1 MADED
6 GIVDLEEFADGGA
19 QAFYADPYPVYDA
32 LRERGTVHRV
42 RTPGPGPRED
52 LYLIVGHEA
61 ARAAFTDPRFA
72 KTPPWGFEDALIGR
86 HLLFA
91 DPPEHGRLRSL
102 VTREFTARRVAGLAP
117 RIQKITDELLDAMV
131 PRGSADLIEAL
142 AFPLPLVVICE
153 LLGVP
158 DIDRDR
164 FRRMS
169 TQVVAPTSSDEEAD
183 TIPELAAFL
192 DDLIEDKRGAEPA
205 DDLLSALIRT
215 TAEDGDRLSPSE
227 LRAMAF
233 LLLIAGHE
241 TTVNLIGNGVRALLA
256 HPDQLADLR
265 ADLSLLDGA
274 VEEMLR
280 YDGPVETATHR
291 FAAEPIDIEGIRIP
305 TGAPVLIGIGS
316 ADRDPDR
323 FPAPDRFDIHRDPR
337 GHMAFGHGIHFC
349 LGAPLA
355 RMEARTAIRSLLER
369 CPNLT
374 LADSPTTWLPGML
387 MRGTRTLQVRW

>member
-1 MADED
+1 MADL
-6 GIVDLEEFADGGA
+6 GGTVDLDAFTDGAG
-19 QAFYADPYPVYDA
+19 FYADPYPVYDA
-32 LRERGTVHRV
+32 LRRRGALHHV
-42 RTPGPGPRED
+42 RTPGPGPREE
-52 LYLIVGHEA
+52 LWLIVGHEA
-61 ARAAFTDPRFA
+61 ARAAFTDPRLV
-72 KTPPWGFEDALIGR
+72 KSPPWGFDDALIGR

-102 VTREFTARRVAGLAP
+102 VTREFTPRRVAGLAP

-131 PRGSADLIEAL
+131 PKGSADLIADL

-183 TIPELAAFL
+183 VYPELAAFL
-192 DDLIEDKRGAEPA
+192 DALIEEKRAAEPA
-205 DDLLSALIRT
+205 DDLLGALIRT
-215 TAEDGDRLSPSE
+215 TAEDGDRLSSDE

-241 TTVNLIGNGVRALLA
+241 TTVNLIGNGVRALLS
-256 HPDQLADLR
+256 HPEQLAALR
-265 ADLSLLDGA
+265 ADMSLLDGA

-291 FAAEPIDIEGIRIP
+291 FAAEPVEIDGRTIP

-316 ADRDPDR
+316 AGRDPDR
-323 FPAPDRFDIHRDPR
+323 FPEPDRFDITRDAR
-337 GHMAFGHGIHFC
+337 GHVAFGHGIHFC

-355 RMEARTAIRSLLER
+355 RIEGRTALRSLLTR
-369 CPNLT
+369 CPDLT
-374 LADSPTTWLPGML
+374 LTTTPDTWLPGLL
-387 MRGTRTLQVRW
+387 MRGTRTLPVTW

>member
-1 MADED
+1 MTDSGE
-6 GIVDLEEFADGGA
+6 IVDLGELAGGA
-19 QAFYADPYPVYDA
+19 AEFHADPYPVYER
-32 LRERGTVHRV
+32 LRTRGPVHHV
-42 RTPGPGPRED
+42 RTPGPGPTED

-61 ARAAFTDPRFA
+61 ARAAFTDPRLV
-72 KTPPWGFEDALIGR
+72 KTPPWGLEGDMMGL

-102 VTREFTARRVAGLAP
+102 VTREFTPRRVAALAP
-117 RIQKITDELLDAMV
+117 RIQKLTDELLDDMV
-131 PRGSADLIEAL
+131 PRGGADLIGSL
-142 AFPLPLVVICE
+142 AFPLPFAVICE

-158 DIDRDR
+158 DIDRER

-169 TQVVAPTSSDEEAD
+169 TQVVAPTSEEEAYASHV
-183 TIPELAAFL
+183 ELVGFL
-192 DDLIEDKRGAEPA
+192 DELIEAKRGAAPA

-227 LRAMAF
+227 LRGMSF

-241 TTVNLIGNGVRALLA
+241 TTVNLIGNGVRALLQ
-256 HPDQLADLR
+256 HPDQLAALR
-265 ADLSLLDGA
+265 ADMTLLDGA

-291 FAAEPIDIEGIRIP
+291 FAAEPVDIEGTVIP
-305 TGAPVLIGIGS
+305 AGAPVLIGIATAS
-316 ADRDPDR
+316 RDPHR
-323 FPAPDRFDIHRDPR
+323 FVEPDRFDIRRDAR

-355 RMEARTAIRSLLER
+355 RLEGRIAIRSLLER
-369 CPNLT
+369 CPD
-374 LADSPTTWLPGML
+374 LALAEDPGEWLPGML
-387 MRGTRTLQVRW
+387 IRGTRSLRVSW